1 MVGTIK
7 RGIANNIF
15 SEKKLWPS
23 KIEDVLFGY
32 LRRRMGPHLLPFHLL
47 YGVPPRMTPF
57 DSPAMS
63 DDPQN
68 PEEREIE
75 TLAIQ
80 SARARRDQ
88 VARSDGPPIETFKDG
103 DLVLVARAKALGAL
117 KMPPFESKWFGP
129 CKVMRA
135 SHPLYDLRLANGKKT
150 RKPIH
155 SRRLK
160 KWVPR
165 DIVATV
171 YQPPDYAC
179 NDTSDEVFEWDN

>member
-1 MVGTIK
+1 M
-7 RGIANNIF
+7 
-15 SEKKLWPS
+15 
-23 KIEDVLFGY
+23 
-32 LRRRMGPHLLPFHLL
+32 
-47 YGVPPRMTPF
+47 
-57 DSPAMS
+57 
-63 DDPQN
+63 
-68 PEEREIE
+68 
-75 TLAIQ
+75 
-80 SARARRDQ
+80 
-88 VARSDGPPIETFKDG
+88 
-103 DLVLVARAKALGAL
+103 LVARAKALGAL

-179 NDTSDEVFEWDN
+179 NDTSDEFFEWDN